1 MSSSDTP
8 ARGVGGPRP
17 AAARSGAARNEQPT
31 QRLPKVDPRGPSP
44 AAAPRPA
51 PAPAPAPRPVAANP
65 PPAGSNP
72 AGASAAAN
80 VGPARP
86 RVARLVVARV
96 DPWSVMKLGFLLAI
110 ASAIVLIV
118 AVAAIWHVLNGMGVF
133 TALQG
138 PIGEVSNIDLMDYVG
153 LRQVLSATTILAV
166 ANVIL
171 ITAMSTLAAFLYNIC
186 ASLVGGL
193 NVTLAEDR

>member
-44 AAAPRPA
+44 AAAPRPT
-51 PAPAPAPRPVAANP
+51 PAPAPRPVAANP

-138 PIGEVSNIDLMDYVG
+138 PIGEVSNIDLMAYVG